1 MRVSNNSAVTGNGN
15 SNGTFSIVF
24 DGGSLGN
31 PGHGY
36 GSYQIEGPEGVLA
49 HDKLDYEGDR
59 VTNNQAEYLT
69 LIRALERLRTYLGTN
84 IASAR
89 VVVRGDSSLVVNQ
102 VCGRWKVK
110 HPDLQPLHRRAVEL
124 LRGFAT
130 VDVGWHRRDKSV
142 KVLGH

>member
-1 MRVSNNSAVTGNGN
+1 MRESENQAGTGR
-15 SNGTFSIVF
+15 SSSPIAYSIVF

-36 GSYQIEGPEGVLA
+36 GSYQIVGPEGVLA
-49 HDKLDYEGDR
+49 HDQLHYDGDR

-69 LIRALERLRTYLGTN
+69 LIRALERLRRHLGNSIGSTT
-84 IASAR
+84 
-89 VVVRGDSSLVVNQ
+89 VVVRGDSSLVINQ

-110 HPDLQPLHRRAVEL
+110 HPDLQPLHRQAVDL
-124 LRGFAT
+124 LKGFAST
-130 VDVGWHRRDKSV
+130 DVAWHRRDKSV

>member
-1 MRVSNNSAVTGNGN
+1 MREFDDNAGTSRSRSGN
-15 SNGTFSIVF
+15 TYSIVF

-36 GSYQIEGPEGVLA
+36 GSYQIEGPDGILA
-49 HDKLDYEGDR
+49 HDQLHYDGDR

-69 LIRALERLRTYLGTN
+69 LIRALERLRRHLGSS
-84 IASAR
+84 IASTT
-89 VVVRGDSSLVVNQ
+89 VVIRGDSSLVINQ

-110 HPDLQPLHRRAVEL
+110 HPDLQPLHRQAVEL
-124 LRGFAT
+124 LKGFASC
-130 VDVGWHRRDKSV
+130 DVAWHRRDKSV